1 MLFISTGIF
10 DDKLHPKILL
20 EGTTE
25 NSPLSYHKM
34 PYKLTYMLV
43 LKIDECLCIFQMG
56 TCGL

>member
-1 MLFISTGIF
+1 MGMCHDKFRPQMLS
-10 DDKLHPKILL
+10 

-34 PYKLTYMLV
+34 PYRLTYVLV